1 MKAEAFEE
9 ALARVSRRVATLARQ
24 AAAALRAERLAA
36 ARAARQGRGP
46 GTGPAKP
53 AAGRK
58 GASVTAEPTG
68 DRALRSPRTEKQ
80 RAGTLAAGA
89 RRQAKRDS
97 R

>member
-9 ALARVSRRVATLARQ
+9 TLARVSRRVATLARQ

-36 ARAARQGRGP
+36 ARA
-46 GTGPAKP
+46 
-53 AAGRK
+53 
-58 GASVTAEPTG
+58 
-68 DRALRSPRTEKQ
+68 LRSPRTEKQ
-80 RAGTLAAGA
+80 RAGTLASGA